1 MMIEDRVNF
10 IDLMI
15 VIIRLNFV
23 ITVTYQIVSLI
34 VWFNPLLFTR

>member
-1 MMIEDRVNF
+1 MIEDRVNF

-34 VWFNPLLFTR
+34 V